1 MKRAS
6 MYPGLRTLLAI
17 CRRSAKRTDHGL
29 PGFPGLRMLPAAL
42 LSGCGWLA
50 AQSPDTAVSRAPSFE
65 PPAFLQERLE
75 ELTDESQAAE
85 LTDFNTLHETLQ
97 AWLERP
103 LDLNH
108 ASVQQLEELG
118 LLSDFQLNQFLA
130 YRQALGPLI
139 SIYEL
144 QAIPGFEPAFIH
156 LLLPFV
162 TLKAELDDYQVSLR
176 QLLSGGSNELYLRW
190 SYPLERALGY
200 TQPPDAGNRY
210 LGDANQL
217 YLRFKHAYSNRFSWG
232 FTAEKD
238 RGEPFFRGENRR
250 RGFDFWSGHLGFRDM
265 NRWLRSLIIGDF
277 SANLGQGL
285 ILYTG
290 FGYGKSAAISSIRR
304 GGRALSPYAS
314 VNEAAFLRG
323 LAITT
328 AWRKKLESTIF
339 ISCRQRDASVSVPDS
354 LAFPDELP
362 SFSAFDLDGFHR
374 TPAEM
379 AGRETLRQWL
389 AGGSLRYAFDRGHLA
404 VNSVFHQFD
413 ARLVSRPQ
421 LYNAYFFKGNSLAN
435 ASLDFSFR
443 HRNLSSFGELAVSD
457 NGTLAGLAGLFFSPD
472 RKVDVSLLFRHYPF
486 RFNSLMANPVAET
499 TGGRNESGLY
509 LGIEIR
515 PHRHWLLNGYFDIWQ
530 HAFFRFMVDAPSQ
543 GYEYRTRLSYQ
554 RRRQYEAYIE
564 LQHEIKEGNIPIID
578 SPLNDVIPNHRFQL
592 RLHFS
597 LKISPALEW
606 RSRMDYGYADN
617 EINQRQR
624 GNSIS
629 QDLLFRPVGSPLSFT
644 LRYALFDTD
653 GYQVRFYNYE
663 NGLLYNFAIPA
674 YYNQGSRFYIN
685 LRYRGIKQLMIE
697 MRVART
703 FWANQPFIGSGTEQL
718 PMPVRTDFSA
728 QLKYVF

>member
-1 MKRAS
+1 M
-6 MYPGLRTLLAI
+6 
-17 CRRSAKRTDHGL
+17 H
-29 PGFPGLRMLPAAL
+29 PGLRMLMAAL
-42 LSGCGWLA
+42 LLCSYLA
-50 AQSPDTAVSRAPSFE
+50 AQPPDSAGTHTSSFE
-65 PPAFLQERLE
+65 PPAYLQERLE
-75 ELTDESQAAE
+75 ELSDDLQTTE
-85 LTDFNTLHETLQ
+85 LTDFNTLYESLQ
-97 AWLERP
+97 AYLERP

-118 LLSDFQLNQFLA
+118 LLSDFQLSQFLA

-144 QAIPGFEPAFIH
+144 QAIPGFEPAFIQ

-162 TLKAELDDYQVSLR
+162 TIKAQLDDYQVSLR
-176 QLLSGGSNELYLRW
+176 ELLSGGRNELYLRW

-200 TQPPDAGNRY
+200 TQPTDTDNRY

-250 RGFDFWSGHLGFRDM
+250 RGFDFWSGHLGLRDI
-265 NRWLRSLIIGDF
+265 NRWLRSLVIGDF

-304 GGRALSPYAS
+304 GGRVLSPYAS

-328 AWRKKLESTIF
+328 AWRKKFESTAF
-339 ISCRQRDASVSVPDS
+339 VSYRRRDAVLAMPDS
-354 LAFPDELP
+354 LADANEMPV
-362 SFSAFDLDGFHR
+362 FSAFDLDGFHR

-379 AGRETLRQWL
+379 AGRETLRQLL
-389 AGGSLRYAFDRGHLA
+389 AGGSLRYNFDRGHLSL
-404 VNSVFHQFD
+404 NGVFHQFD

-421 LYNAYFFKGNSLAN
+421 LYNAYYFSGNTLAN

-443 HRNLSSFGELAVSD
+443 HRNLSTFGETAISA
-457 NGTLAGLAGLFFSPD
+457 NGTIAALAGLFFSPD
-472 RKVDVSLLFRHYPF
+472 RKVDISLLFRHYPA
-486 RFNSLMANPVAET
+486 RFNSLMANPVGET

-515 PHRHWLLNGYFDIWQ
+515 PHKYWLLNGYFDIWQ
-530 HAFFRFMVDAPSQ
+530 HTFFRFMVDAPSQ

-554 RRRQYEAYIE
+554 RRRQYEAYVE
-564 LQHEIKEGNIPIID
+564 LQYEVKEGNIPIID
-578 SPLNDVIPNHRFQL
+578 SPLNDVIPNYRFQL

-606 RSRMDYGYADN
+606 RSRIDYGYADN
-617 EINQRQR
+617 EINNRQR
-624 GNSIS
+624 GNSIA

-685 LRYRGIKQLMIE
+685 LRYRGIKHLMIE
-697 MRVART
+697 MRIART

-718 PMPVRTDFSA
+718 PSPVRTDMSA
-728 QLKYVF
+728 QIKYIF

>member
-1 MKRAS
+1 MKRADRQ
-6 MYPGLRTLLAI
+6 PGLSILT
-17 CRRSAKRTDHGL
+17 
-29 PGFPGLRMLPAAL
+29 AAL
-42 LSGCGWLA
+42 LLCSCLA
-50 AQSPDTAVSRAPSFE
+50 AQPPDTLVTHALPFE
-65 PPAFLQERLE
+65 PPYQLQERLE
-75 ELTDESQAAE
+75 ELTDESQTTE
-85 LTDFNTLHETLQ
+85 LTDFNTLHESLQ
-97 AWLERP
+97 AYLDRP

-118 LLSDFQLNQFLA
+118 MLSDFQLNQFLA

-144 QAIPGFEPAFIH
+144 QAVPGFEPAFIH

-176 QLLSGGSNELYLRW
+176 ELLRGGSNELYIRW
-190 SYPLERALGY
+190 SYPLERARGY
-200 TQPPDAGNRY
+200 TQPPGAGDRY

-217 YLRFKHAYSNRFSWG
+217 YLRFRHTYSNRFSWG

-238 RGEPFFRGENRR
+238 RGEPFFSGENRR
-250 RGFDFWSGHLGFRDM
+250 RGFDFWSGHLGLRDM
-265 NRWLRSLIIGDF
+265 NRWLRSLIVGDF

-285 ILYTG
+285 VLYTG

-304 GGRALSPYAS
+304 GGRTLSPYAS

-328 AWRKKLESTIF
+328 AWRKKFESTAF
-339 ISCRQRDASVSVPDS
+339 VSFRRRDASISMPDS
-354 LAFPDELP
+354 LATPDELP
-362 SFSAFDLDGFHR
+362 VFSAFDLDGFHR

-379 AGRETLRQWL
+379 AGRETIRHLL
-389 AGGSLRYAFDRGHLA
+389 AGGSLRYNFDRGHVGL
-404 VNSVFHQFD
+404 NGVFHQFD
-413 ARLVSRPQ
+413 ASLVSRPQ
-421 LYNAYFFKGNSLAN
+421 LYNAYYFSGSALAN
-435 ASLDFSFR
+435 ASLDVSFR
-443 HRNLSSFGELAVSD
+443 HRNVSTFGEAAVSD
-457 NGTLAGLAGLFFSPD
+457 NGTLAVLSGLFFSPD
-472 RKVDVSLLFRHYPF
+472 KKVDVSLLFRHYPF

-515 PHRHWLLNGYFDIWQ
+515 PHKHWLLNGYFDIWQ
-530 HAFFRFMVDAPSQ
+530 HTFFRFMVDAPSQ
-543 GYEYRTRLSYQ
+543 GYEYRTRLTYQ

-564 LQHEIKEGNIPIID
+564 LQHESKEANIPIID

-606 RSRMDYGYADN
+606 RSRIDYGYADN
-617 EINQRQR
+617 EINERQR

-629 QDLLFRPVGSPLSFT
+629 QDLLYRPVGAPLSFT

-697 MRVART
+697 LRVART

-718 PMPVRTDFSA
+718 PAPVRTDFSA